1 MKKIDDIKLGKF
13 ISLILRH
20 DPSIIKAT
28 LDRHGW
34 LDVDKLINGI
44 RLSGS
49 YIDMNILE
57 RIVNENNKNRYSFND
72 DKTKIRANQG
82 HSMNV
87 DVELK
92 IVEPPQILYH
102 GTAECFIESIAEKG
116 IIKGNRQYVHLSKD
130 KETAVNVGKRH
141 GVPVVL
147 VINTKE
153 MLKDGIIFYLSEN
166 GVWLCNSVPYK
177 YIIKI
182 EKNKNSK

>member
-28 LDRHGW
+28 LDKYGW
-34 LDVDKLINGI
+34 IEVDKLIDGI
-44 RLSGS
+44 KLSGS

-57 RIVNENNKNRYSFND
+57 RIVNENNKNRYSFNK

-82 HSMNV
+82 HSINV
-87 DVELK
+87 DIELK

-102 GTAECFIESIAEKG
+102 GTAERFIESIAEKG
-116 IIKGNRQYVHLSKD
+116 IIKGNRQYVHLSAD
-130 KETAVNVGKRH
+130 KETAINVGKRH

-147 VINTKE
+147 LINTKE
-153 MLKDGIIFYLSEN
+153 MLKDGIVFYLSEN

-182 EKNKNSK
+182 EKNKNYK